1 MSQTDPIADMLTRIR
16 NAARIRK
23 KEVTIPSSRLKVELA
38 KILKEEG
45 YIRNFKVVDDNKQ
58 GILNIA
64 LKYTDDNQSVISGL
78 RRISRPGCRLFC
90 TRDSVP
96 KVLDGLGIAIVSTSG
111 GSDGDDPR
119 QPGRV
124 RVLKRKARVAPP
136 PGDRGQAGGP
146 EAGFQPGG

>member
-1 MSQTDPIADMLTRIR
+1 MSQTDPIADLLTRIR

-23 KEVTIPSSRLKVELA
+23 REVTVPSSKLKVELV

-90 TRDSVP
+90 TRDSIP
-96 KVLDGLGIAIVSTSG
+96 KVLDGLGIAIISTSKGMQTGRKCEELGVG
-111 GSDGDDPR
+111 GEI
-119 QPGRV
+119 
-124 RVLKRKARVAPP
+124 LCTIW
-136 PGDRGQAGGP
+136 
-146 EAGFQPGG
+146 

>member
-1 MSQTDPIADMLTRIR
+1 MSQTDPIADLLTRIR

-90 TRDSVP
+90 TRDSIP
-96 KVLDGLGIAIVSTSG
+96 KVLDGLGIAIVSTSRGILTGKKCEDLGVG
-111 GSDGDDPR
+111 GEI
-119 QPGRV
+119 
-124 RVLKRKARVAPP
+124 LCCIW
-136 PGDRGQAGGP
+136 
-146 EAGFQPGG
+146 

>member
-1 MSQTDPIADMLTRIR
+1 MSQSDPIADMLTRIR

-96 KVLDGLGIAIVSTSG
+96 KVLDGLGIAIVSTSRGILTGKKCEDLGVG
-111 GSDGDDPR
+111 GEI
-119 QPGRV
+119 
-124 RVLKRKARVAPP
+124 LCYIW
-136 PGDRGQAGGP
+136 
-146 EAGFQPGG
+146 

>member
-1 MSQTDPIADMLTRIR
+1 MSQTDPIADLLTRIR

-23 KEVTIPSSRLKVELA
+23 REVTIPSSKLKVEVA

-78 RRISRPGCRLFC
+78 RRVSRPGCRLFC
-90 TRDSVP
+90 TRDSIP
-96 KVLDGLGIAIVSTSG
+96 KVLDGLGIAIISTSKGMQTGRKCEELGVG
-111 GSDGDDPR
+111 GEI
-119 QPGRV
+119 
-124 RVLKRKARVAPP
+124 LCYIW
-136 PGDRGQAGGP
+136 
-146 EAGFQPGG
+146 